1 MIKVLGIININEDSF
16 YKGSRTTAEGATL
29 RAAQLITEGAD
40 ILDIGAVSTRPGATL
55 PSERE
60 EWKRLQPALES
71 IRKAFPD
78 VAISIDTFR
87 AGIVKR
93 ACDAAG
99 PVIVNDISAGNLDGT
114 MLKTAGELGLQYI
127 AMHMRGTPL
136 TMMALTNYEDVVAAV
151 KGYFW
156 EFSAK
161 ADDNG
166 IKDWVLDPGFGFA
179 KTSAQ
184 SFELLRRLPE
194 LLDLGRPILAGLS
207 RKSMIYKTLDITP
220 EEALTGTQVLN
231 FKALEGGAT
240 WLRVHDVAE
249 TVRTVKLFHAING
262 E

>member
-1 MIKVLGIININEDSF
+1 MIKILGIININEDSF

-29 RAAQLITEGAD
+29 RAAQLLSEGAHV
-40 ILDIGAVSTRPGATL
+40 LDIGAVSTRPGATL

-71 IRKAFPD
+71 IRRAFPE
-78 VAISIDTFR
+78 ALISIDTFR
-87 AGIVKR
+87 SGIVKK
-93 ACDAAG
+93 ACDVAG
-99 PVIVNDISAGNLDGT
+99 AVIVNDISAGNLDSG
-114 MLKTAGELGLQYI
+114 MLKTVGDMGLQYI

-136 TMMALTNYEDVVAAV
+136 TMMALTNYEDVVSAV

-161 ADDNG
+161 ADDFG
-166 IKDWVLDPGFGFA
+166 IKDWILDPGFGFA

-194 LLDLGRPILAGLS
+194 LKDLGRPILAGLS
-207 RKSMIYKTLDITP
+207 RKSMIYKTLDIMP
-220 EEALTGTQVLN
+220 EDALPGTQVLN

-249 TVRTVKLFHAING
+249 AVRTVKLFHALHP
-262 E
+262 

>member
-1 MIKVLGIININEDSF
+1 MIQILGIININEDSF
-16 YKGSRTTAEGATL
+16 YEGSRTTADGATL
-29 RAAQLITEGAD
+29 KAAQLLSEGAD

-71 IRKAFPD
+71 VRKAFPS
-78 VAISIDTFR
+78 ARISIDTFR
-87 AGIVKR
+87 SGIVKK
-93 ACDAAG
+93 AFDVAG
-99 PVIVNDISAGNLDGT
+99 PVIVNDISAGNLDKE
-114 MLKTAGELGLQYI
+114 MLGLVGSLGLQYI

-136 TMMALTNYEDVVAAV
+136 TMMALTRYDDVVSAV

-161 ADDNG
+161 ARDNG
-166 IKDWVLDPGFGFA
+166 IEDWILDPGFGFA

-207 RKSMIYKTLDITP
+207 RKSMIYKTLDIRP
-220 EEALTGTQVLN
+220 EDALPGTQVLN

-249 TVRTVKLFHAING
+249 ARRTVKLF
-262 E
+262 ESL